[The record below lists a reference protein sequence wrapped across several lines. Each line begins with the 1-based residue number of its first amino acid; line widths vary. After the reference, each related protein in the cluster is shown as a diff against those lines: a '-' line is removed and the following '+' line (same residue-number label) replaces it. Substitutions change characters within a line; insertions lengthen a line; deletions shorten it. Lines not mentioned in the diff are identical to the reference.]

1 MHTSRAGERGINE
14 DAPGQFSLDIQVE
27 LLHIAGLIVR
37 IGSFELGPLSGVE
50 SRNIAPAERT
60 IDSRTER
67 PIRRTIE
74 RPRRYAR
81 RKRAVRRRQCAAGR
95 DASIGAGHPQC

>member
-1 MHTSRAGERGINE
+1 MERIGNLRDQRSLQRQELVGNLVDSGLRWIRQMHTSRASERGINE

-37 IGSFELGPLSGVE
+37 IGSFKFGPLSGVK
-50 SRNIAPAERT
+50 SRSIAPAERT

-67 PIRRTIE
+67 PICFIN
-74 RPRRYAR
+74 
-81 RKRAVRRRQCAAGR
+81 
-95 DASIGAGHPQC
+95 